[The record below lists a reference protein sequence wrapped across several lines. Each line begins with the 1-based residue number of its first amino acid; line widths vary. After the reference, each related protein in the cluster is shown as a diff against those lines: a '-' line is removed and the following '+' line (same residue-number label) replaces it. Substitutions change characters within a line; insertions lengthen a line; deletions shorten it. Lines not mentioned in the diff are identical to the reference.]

1 VQVCE
6 GETIRGTLSC
16 KPNAKNPRDLD
27 IVLEYHFEGKH
38 CEAHRTQVRPAVAG
52 WDGQHR
58 CVQMN
63 SLHCAMGLY
72 IYNAQAL
79 SRCAATPGGVE
90 GLQCKP

>member
-1 VQVCE
+1 MCSVLCSVVLTGGHCSRVLGCCVCVCVQVCE

-58 CVQMN
+58 CVQ
-63 SLHCAMGLY
+63 
-72 IYNAQAL
+72 
-79 SRCAATPGGVE
+79 
-90 GLQCKP
+90 